1 MINSMSKKRV
11 RRISLNSSLR
21 HWCGG
26 FVLFAYVS
34 LNAWGVSPTLDD
46 TTAGIEEIQLRPFE
60 AIYATS
66 ALGMTLDLTRSLS
79 VTDGTYTLSGRGK
92 NMLINM
98 NESADFQIKEGRV
111 KGLRFD
117 SRVKTL
123 KTNKRRV
130 LFNESEG
137 IIDSMKRG
145 DWTQHPWE
153 PDVLDRFSQ
162 QQQLRLTLLQTEE
175 PPDLLTFRVV
185 DGPKVSEKR
194 WERLADEIIDTPIG
208 SLATVKYRAVH
219 TNPKKR
225 ASEIWL
231 APRLDYLMVKTTH
244 VERSSTVK
252 VAIKSLTWLDAV
264 SD

>member
-1 MINSMSKKRV
+1 MVNSMIKKGV
-11 RRISLNSSLR
+11 RLISLNSSLR
-21 HWCGG
+21 HLCGG
-26 FVLFAYVS
+26 FVVFAHIS
-34 LNAWGVSPTLDD
+34 LNAWGVTPTLDD

-60 AIYATS
+60 AIYTTS